1 MQDFIHLNVH
11 SHYSILTS
19 QITIPTAID
28 KAVADGMK
36 GIALTDDGVMYGI
49 KEFVDYCVKVNRGRK
64 PEGLE
69 PFKPIIGCEMYV
81 APRSLYDKEEGDEI
95 CTRLILLAKNFTG
108 YKNLVK
114 LVSDSWTK
122 GLMGETPR
130 TDFNELEK
138 HKEGIIVCAPC
149 LKSVISKRILNDDL
163 QGAFLVVAAT
173 DSFEVNRQ
181 VTEAATCLV
190 NNITEPE
197 LSNFIVPS
205 SFSKGDIQISIA
217 TGGVPAFTRKLKQ
230 YLQGKIPE
238 SFAEFNE
245 FLQEQRN
252 VVKSI
257 PSSSAE
263 RTAFWRDALNEE
275 VFDLLEHGKTLL
287 AKEIFLH
294 AVDRFRAE
302 SQDSSR

>member
-1 MQDFIHLNVH
+1 M
-11 SHYSILTS
+11 
-19 QITIPTAID
+19 
-28 KAVADGMK
+28 
-36 GIALTDDGVMYGI
+36 
-49 KEFVDYCVKVNRGRK
+49 
-64 PEGLE
+64 
-69 PFKPIIGCEMYV
+69 
-81 APRSLYDKEEGDEI
+81 KEENKFIYPAMLSLTNKKCVVVGGGTVALRKTKTLIEAGAKVTLIAPNFASEI
-95 CTRLILLAKNFTG
+95 LDLASLLT
-108 YKNLVK
+108 LVQRNY
-114 LVSDSWTK
+114 
-122 GLMGETPR
+122 E
-130 TDFNELEK
+130 
-138 HKEGIIVCAPC
+138 
-149 LKSVISKRILNDDL
+149 NDDL

-230 YLQGKIPE
+230 YLQGKLPE

-275 VFDLLEHGKTLL
+275 VFDLLEQGKTLL